1 MNIVVG
7 FVVAGFV
14 AICFLLVIVIL
25 LQDSKGEGLS
35 SSAFGG
41 SGLESVLGG
50 HGATT
55 FLSRLTTWTAIGFMV
70 IALFLMK
77 FYGESSNLAP
87 INESNVSEKILLPE
101 KTSEA
106 KVEINTNDETTAEA
120 DANDSSKF
128 DDLQTAG
135 DDKPITANDQ
145 VNDEPQ
151 TTSALPDK

>member
-1 MNIVVG
+1 MNILVG
-7 FVVAGFV
+7 FVVAAFV

-55 FLSRLTTWTAIGFMV
+55 FLSRVTTWTAISFMV

-77 FYGESSNLAP
+77 FYGESNDIVP
-87 INESNVSEKILLPE
+87 IEQSNVSQSVPEDVVE
-101 KTSEA
+101 KTVVPDSSATKSESPESNTSEETDSA
-106 KVEINTNDETTAEA
+106 KTKTEGGKSGSVSKTAEVP
-120 DANDSSKF
+120 SS
-128 DDLQTAG
+128 
-135 DDKPITANDQ
+135 
-145 VNDEPQ
+145 E
-151 TTSALPDK
+151 

>member
-1 MNIVVG
+1 MNILVG
-7 FVVAGFV
+7 FVVAAFV

-55 FLSRLTTWTAIGFMV
+55 FLSRVTTWTAISFMV

-77 FYGESSNLAP
+77 FYGESNDIVP
-87 INESNVSEKILLPE
+87 IEQSNVSQSVPEDAVE
-101 KTSEA
+101 KTVVPDSSATKSESPESNTSEETDSA
-106 KVEINTNDETTAEA
+106 KTETEGSKSGSVSKTAEVP
-120 DANDSSKF
+120 SS
-128 DDLQTAG
+128 
-135 DDKPITANDQ
+135 
-145 VNDEPQ
+145 E
-151 TTSALPDK
+151 

>member
-1 MNIVVG
+1 MNILVG
-7 FVVAGFV
+7 FVVAAFV

-55 FLSRLTTWTAIGFMV
+55 FLSRVTTWTAISFMV

-77 FYGESSNLAP
+77 FYGESNDIVP
-87 INESNVSEKILLPE
+87 IEQSNVSQSVPEDAVE
-101 KTSEA
+101 KTVVPDSSATKSESPESNTSEETDSA
-106 KVEINTNDETTAEA
+106 KTKTEGGKPGSVSKTAEVP
-120 DANDSSKF
+120 SS
-128 DDLQTAG
+128 
-135 DDKPITANDQ
+135 
-145 VNDEPQ
+145 E
-151 TTSALPDK
+151 

>member
-1 MNIVVG
+1 MNILVG
-7 FVVAGFV
+7 FVVAAFV

-55 FLSRLTTWTAIGFMV
+55 FLSRVTTWTAISFMV

-77 FYGESSNLAP
+77 FYGESNDIVP
-87 INESNVSEKILLPE
+87 IEQSNVSQSVPEDAVE
-101 KTSEA
+101 KTVVPDSNATKSESPESNTSEETDSA
-106 KVEINTNDETTAEA
+106 KTKTEGGKSGSVSKTAEVP
-120 DANDSSKF
+120 SS
-128 DDLQTAG
+128 
-135 DDKPITANDQ
+135 
-145 VNDEPQ
+145 E
-151 TTSALPDK
+151 

>member
-1 MNIVVG
+1 MDIIVG

-77 FYGESSNLAP
+77 FYGESNNLAP
-87 INESNVSEKILLPE
+87 IDESNVSEVIPTSE
-101 KTSEA
+101 KTSKA
-106 KVEINTNDETTAEA
+106 AAEIGASE
-120 DANDSSKF
+120 SSKF
-128 DDLQTAG
+128 DDLKTA
-135 DDKPITANDQ
+135 DSEKPITTNNQ
-145 VNDEPQ
+145 VSDESQ
-151 TTSALPDK
+151 KTSALPEK

>member
-1 MNIVVG
+1 MNILVG
-7 FVVAGFV
+7 FVVAAFV

-55 FLSRLTTWTAIGFMV
+55 FLSRVTTWTAISFMV

-77 FYGESSNLAP
+77 FYGESNDIVP
-87 INESNVSEKILLPE
+87 IEQSNVSQSVPEDAVE
-101 KTSEA
+101 KTVVPDSSATKSESPESNASEETDSA
-106 KVEINTNDETTAEA
+106 KTKTEGGKSGSVSKTAEGPL
-120 DANDSSKF
+120 S
-128 DDLQTAG
+128 
-135 DDKPITANDQ
+135 
-145 VNDEPQ
+145 E
-151 TTSALPDK
+151 

>member
-1 MNIVVG
+1 MNILVG
-7 FVVAGFV
+7 FVVAAFV

-55 FLSRLTTWTAIGFMV
+55 FLSRVTTWTAISFMV

-77 FYGESSNLAP
+77 FYGESNDIVP
-87 INESNVSEKILLPE
+87 IEQSNVSQSVPEDAVE
-101 KTSEA
+101 KTVVPDSSATKSESPESNTSEETDSA
-106 KVEINTNDETTAEA
+106 KTETEGSKPGSVSKTAEVP
-120 DANDSSKF
+120 SS
-128 DDLQTAG
+128 
-135 DDKPITANDQ
+135 
-145 VNDEPQ
+145 E
-151 TTSALPDK
+151 